1 MKVLLLFIPAILC
14 VEFSSAQKITIS
26 GYVKDEATKEALI
39 GASVVYANSR
49 TGTSTNQYGFFSLT
63 VSAADTVELIIS
75 CQGYKLQAK
84 KIVAK
89 ENIQLD
95 VLMEN
100 SSGTLGEVVI
110 MAGKNNRNVQ
120 KPQMGVIDV
129 PLRAIKNLPVLLGER
144 DIMKI
149 IQLLPGVQGGQE
161 GTTGFYVRGGNLD
174 QNLVQLDEAT
184 VYNPNHLFGLFS
196 TFNVNAINNVQLIKG
211 GFPAEYG
218 GRLSSILNITMKEG
232 NKKKYQVEG
241 GIGLLSNNL
250 TVQGPIQ
257 KNKSSFII
265 SARRSHIDLIL
276 KGFSAAKGSAKSTT
290 YKLYDINAKMNF
302 ELGKKDHLFLS
313 FFKGNDNASYN
324 NANSLN
330 YTTDFGNSTGTLR
343 WNHLFGSKTFSNTS
357 VIYNDYN
364 LGLST
369 SQNNFYSL
377 LYTAV
382 KDITAKTDFTITP
395 NTKHKIK
402 TGFTFTRHQL
412 APASFSAAIPR
423 RGNRLTIN
431 KDSINKLNSNE
442 MAFYLGDEFD
452 ASQKFGISYGVRV
465 PFYTA
470 YGKSYSFIEPRI
482 TTKLSVGA
490 TSSIKASYT
499 RMNQFL
505 HLIPNSTAGLP
516 TDIWVPSSNK
526 TKPQASTQ
534 YAIGYFQNFKDNEI
548 ETSVEI
554 YYKNMDNQVLFGE
567 GKQLRINVNLDS
579 LIVHGK
585 GKSYGAEF
593 FVKKNTGKLT
603 GWVSYTLSK
612 TTQQFPDLNFGKE
625 FPFKYDRRH
634 NLAIT
639 ASYQFTKSW
648 TFSSVFVFSTGA
660 SFTVPT
666 GRISTINSGTIFE
679 GNYYVYEG
687 RNNNRLAS
695 YHRLDLSASN
705 KKTVKMFKKHYEREW
720 VFGVYNAYS
729 RLNPYFVYFEID
741 ALTSKPTA
749 KQVSLLPIIPSV
761 SFNFKF

>member
-1 MKVLLLFIPAILC
+1 MKVVLLFIVAILC
-14 VEFSSAQKITIS
+14 SSFISAQKITVS
-26 GYVKDEATKEALI
+26 GYIKDAASKEVLI
-39 GASVVYANSR
+39 GASVYNANSK
-49 TGTSTNQYGFFSLT
+49 TGTTTNQYGFFSLT
-63 VSAADTVELIIS
+63 VATADTVELLIS
-75 CQGYKLQAK
+75 ISGYSIQAK
-84 KIVAK
+84 KIIAK

-100 SSGTLGEVVI
+100 ATGILGEVI
-110 MAGKNNRNVQ
+110 ITTGKNDRNVQ
-120 KPQMGVIDV
+120 KAQMGVIDV
-129 PLRAIKNLPVLLGER
+129 PIRAIKNLPVLLGER

-265 SARRSHIDLIL
+265 SARRSHIDLLL
-276 KGFSAAKGSAKSTT
+276 KATGTAKKNTS
-290 YKLYDINAKMNF
+290 YKFYDVNAKMNF

-313 FFKGNDNASYN
+313 FFKGNDNAAYN

-330 YTTDFGNSTGTLR
+330 YTTDFGNSTGTFR
-343 WNHLFGSKTFSNTS
+343 WNHLFGSKIFSNTS

-364 LGLST
+364 LALST

-382 KDITAKTDFTITP
+382 KDLTAKTDFTITP

-402 TGFTFTRHQL
+402 TGFTYTRHQL
-412 APASFSAAIPR
+412 SPASFSSRIPR
-423 RGNRLTIN
+423 RGNRITIN

-442 MAFYLGDEFD
+442 MAVYLGDEFD
-452 ASQKFGISYGVRV
+452 ASQKFSVNYGVRV
-465 PFYTA
+465 PVYTVS
-470 YGKSYSFIEPRI
+470 GKTYSFIEPRI
-482 TTKLSVGA
+482 TTKLSVSPV
-490 TSSIKASYT
+490 SSIKASYT

-516 TDIWVPSSNK
+516 TDIWVPSSYK
-526 TKPQASTQ
+526 TKPQSATQ
-534 YAIGYFQNFKDNEI
+534 YALGYFQNFKDNEI
-548 ETSVEI
+548 EVSAEL
-554 YYKNMDNQVLFGE
+554 YYKTMDNQVLFGE

-579 LIVHGK
+579 LIVSGK
-585 GKSYGAEF
+585 GKSYGVELF
-593 FVKKNTGKLT
+593 IKKNTGKLT

-612 TTQQFPDLNFGKE
+612 TTQQFKDLNFGKE

-660 SFTVPT
+660 AFTAPT
-666 GRISTINSGTIFE
+666 GRISTLNSGTIFE

-687 RNNNRLAS
+687 RNNYRLAS

-705 KKTVKMFKKHYEREW
+705 KKTVKIFKKKYEREW
-720 VFGVYNAYS
+720 VFGVYNSYS
-729 RLNPYFVYFEID
+729 RLNPYFIYFEID
-741 ALTSKPTA
+741 ALTSNPTA
-749 KQVSLLPIIPSV
+749 KQVSLLPIIPSI

>member
-1 MKVLLLFIPAILC
+1 MKVVLLFIAAILC
-14 VEFSSAQKITIS
+14 SSFLSAQKINVS
-26 GYVKDEATKEALI
+26 GYIKDAASKEVLI
-39 GASVVYANSR
+39 GASVYNANTK
-49 TGTSTNQYGFFSLT
+49 TGTTTNQYGFFSLT
-63 VSAADTVELIIS
+63 VATADTVELLIS
-75 CQGYKLQAK
+75 YSGYSIQAK

-100 SSGTLGEVVI
+100 AVGTLGEVI
-110 MAGKNNRNVQ
+110 INSGKNNRNVQ
-120 KPQMGVIDV
+120 KAQMGVIDV
-129 PLRAIKNLPVLLGER
+129 PIRAIKNLPVLLGER

-257 KNKSSFII
+257 KNKSSFIM

-276 KGFSAAKGSAKSTT
+276 KATGTAQKNTS
-290 YKLYDINAKMNF
+290 YKFYDVNAKMNF
-302 ELGKKDHLFLS
+302 EMGSKDHLFLS
-313 FFKGNDNASYN
+313 FFKGNDNAAYN

-330 YTTDFGNSTGTLR
+330 YTTDFGNSTGTFR
-343 WNHLFGSKTFSNTS
+343 WNHLLGNNIFSNTS

-364 LGLST
+364 LALST

-402 TGFTFTRHQL
+402 TGFALTRHQL
-412 APASFSAAIPR
+412 APASFSSRIPR
-423 RGNRLTIN
+423 RGNKLTIN

-452 ASQKFGISYGVRV
+452 ASQKFSVNYGVRV
-465 PFYTA
+465 PVYTA
-470 YGKSYSFIEPRI
+470 SGKTYSFIEPRI
-482 TTKLSVGA
+482 TTKLSVSPV
-490 TSSIKASYT
+490 SSIKASYT

-526 TKPQASTQ
+526 TKPQSATQ
-534 YAIGYFQNFKDNEI
+534 YALGYFQNFKDNEI
-548 ETSVEI
+548 EVSAEI
-554 YYKNMDNQVLFGE
+554 YYKTMENQVLFGE

-579 LIVHGK
+579 LIVSGK
-585 GKSYGAEF
+585 GKSYGAELF
-593 FVKKNTGKLT
+593 IKKNTGKLT

-612 TTQQFPDLNFGKE
+612 TTQQFSDLNFGKE

-639 ASYQFTKSW
+639 ASYQFTKTW

-660 SFTVPT
+660 AFTAPT
-666 GRISTINSGTIFE
+666 GRISTLNSGTIFE

-687 RNNNRLAS
+687 RNNYRLAS
-695 YHRLDLSASN
+695 YHHLDLSASN
-705 KKTVKMFKKHYEREW
+705 KKTVKIFKKNYEREW
-720 VFGVYNAYS
+720 VFGIYNSYS
-729 RLNPYFVYFEID
+729 RLNPYFIYFEID
-741 ALTSKPTA
+741 ALTSNPTA